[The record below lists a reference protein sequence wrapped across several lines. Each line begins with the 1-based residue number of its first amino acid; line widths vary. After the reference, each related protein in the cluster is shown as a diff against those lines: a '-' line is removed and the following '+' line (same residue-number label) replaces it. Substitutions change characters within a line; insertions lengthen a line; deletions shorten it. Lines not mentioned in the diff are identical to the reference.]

1 MARWVMAASVVGFNS
16 PVGQAVGLFG
26 FSQPGRMVRP
36 PWCGADSC
44 GYTAAG
50 EVVQSHP
57 SATRRSW
64 DDLCL
69 NSPTARAPRYGASG
83 LGRGDFKHPRCP
95 LWGPR
100 RFAPTLRPSWGSIP
114 QAGRPLAFGFPQPG
128 RNGAAEIGASS
139 VGGSFPPHGQAR
151 GPSSGLPCPAAWR
164 GRCGAAGGLVTAP
177 RGSANHG
184 ACGWLAVAPPGWARP
199 DHARGHGAGSL
210 RGGWGAAA
218 PLARTK
224 TP

>member
-1 MARWVMAASVVGFNS
+1 MQTPRGSHCQRS
-16 PVGQAVGLFG
+16 
-26 FSQPGRMVRP
+26 RP
-36 PWCGADSC
+36 PGGLASLNNWCGALGLYRDRRGGSNPPV
-44 GYTAAG
+44 GH
-50 EVVQSHP
+50 S
-57 SATRRSW
+57 RSW

-100 RFAPTLRPSWGSIP
+100 RSAPTIRPSWGSIP

-128 RNGAAEIGASS
+128 RNGAAKIGASS